1 MGEDKLLRFA
11 IAPTTGGAW
20 LWRTIE
26 RDGRIRAQGIAPTK
40 KLAAALVVR
49 DIIAARLAQP
59 EHLAAP
65 LPAKAA

>member
-1 MGEDKLLRFA
+1 MGKDKLLRFA
-11 IAPTTGGAW
+11 IAPTIGGAW

-26 RDGRIRAQGIAPTK
+26 RDGRIRGQGVAPSR
-40 KLAAALVVR
+40 KLAAAVVVQ

>member
-11 IAPTTGGAW
+11 IAPTIGGAW

-26 RDGRIRAQGIAPTK
+26 RDGRIRGQGVAPSR
-40 KLAAALVVR
+40 KLAAAVVVQ

>member
-1 MGEDKLLRFA
+1 MGKDKLLRFA
-11 IAPTTGGAW
+11 IAPTIGGAW

-26 RDGRIRAQGIAPTK
+26 RDGRIRGQGVAPSR
-40 KLAAALVVR
+40 KLAAALVVQ

>member
-11 IAPTTGGAW
+11 IAPTIGGAW

-26 RDGRIRAQGIAPTK
+26 RDGRIRGQGVAPSR
-40 KLAAALVVR
+40 KLAAALVVQ
-49 DIIAARLAQP
+49 DIIAARRAQP

>member
-11 IAPTTGGAW
+11 IAPTTGEAW
-20 LWRTIE
+20 LWRTLE
-26 RDGRIRAQGIAPTK
+26 RDGSVRAQGVAPSK

-49 DIIAARLAQP
+49 DIIAARLNPP
-59 EHLAAP
+59 EQLPAP